1 MASSYNDFVNA
12 ANKAGLLKAFSD
24 DDLKLSSGDPDYGLS
39 LLKLY
44 QDEQN
49 ATTAEQR
56 LLAQESINQLRSS
69 YSAAAPTATGGTD
82 TATLAGGSGIATASG
97 GTTTEEPEGSFA
109 YGQQDSYQKLL
120 DSIVNR
126 EGFSYDAETDPV
138 YGAYKKQ
145 YLREGERATADTL
158 ASVSAATGG
167 VPSSYAVTAAQ
178 QAGDYYATQLS
189 DMIPTLHENAYQKY
203 LSEFDADLSALG
215 ALESDRSFDYNKY
228 LQDYE
233 EEQQRFANAL
243 ALYQTLGYMT
253 PEIKEA
259 LGLSEDTGSGSGSSS
274 GSSGSY
280 GSVNN
285 GGLSY
290 QQIVEL
296 QNALGVTA
304 DGQYG
309 PQSMAAAGGLSA
321 EEAYALYVGDNV
333 NTDELTEEERAML
346 DKVTLFAENLRLNMT
361 NSSSDPARIVIGNP
375 ELSKEEK
382 IVALEYLVV
391 KGVLTRDR
399 YNEAVNTVNSLTAD
413 MTDVLGGK

>member
-274 GSSGSY
+274 GSSGSSSGSSGSY

-321 EEAYALYVGDNV
+321 EEAYALYVGGSEAYVGEAEDSENMDAAIQWV
-333 NTDELTEEERAML
+333 NNMLAGLTGA
-346 DKVTLFAENLRLNMT
+346 
-361 NSSSDPARIVIGNP
+361 SSDPYRIASGT
-375 ELSKEEK
+375 S
-382 IVALEYLVV
+382 ALTEAQKQYALAYLQ
-391 KGVLTRDR
+391 
-399 YNEAVNTVNSLTAD
+399 A
-413 MTDVLGGK
+413 LGYGAG